1 MQFLELQSYLLD
13 RGNFHDVEFAVLI
26 GDAGSTLVL
35 TFEDMDWNS
44 EGFPDYTG
52 PNPGE
57 ISFSHVIL
65 GQNDLPAEPM
75 PISEFSVSEDQGQM
89 RAMLMTWDGDRL
101 EFTFGAFTFVSH
113 KPTPSIIGQQR

>member
-1 MQFLELQSYLLD
+1 VQFHELQSYLLD
-13 RGNFHDVEFAVLI
+13 RGNFHDVEFAVLAD
-26 GDAGSTLVL
+26 DAGSTIAL

-57 ISFSHVIL
+57 ISFSHAIIEH
-65 GQNDLPAEPM
+65 NDLPTEPM

-89 RAMLMTWDGDRL
+89 RAKLMTLDGGRL
-101 EFTFGAFTFVSH
+101 EFTFGAFALMSQ
-113 KPTPSIIGQQR
+113 KPSPSIIGQQS